1 MSVWCP
7 ETSHEINVNM
17 IIIIIIIIIIN
28 IIYLLI
34 SF

>member
-7 ETSHEINVNM
+7 EMSHEINVNM
-17 IIIIIIIIIIN
+17 IIIIIIIIN

>member
-17 IIIIIIIIIIN
+17 IIIIIIIIIN

>member
-7 ETSHEINVNM
+7 EMSHEINVNM
-17 IIIIIIIIIIN
+17 IIIIIIIIIN

>member
-7 ETSHEINVNM
+7 EMSQEINVNM
-17 IIIIIIIIIIN
+17 IIIIIIIIIN